1 MRKITAFII
10 VIIFIFLLAGCGQA
24 TFAEIEKRGWFY
36 EESYEEEFATLGL
49 DLKVTNLSGDTLY
62 IESYAESG
70 KPGDKQISIS
80 LVSDQGKEHIPQH
93 HDYEGIS
100 DLPAEVG
107 PNGTGRGYVVFTD
120 LPAEW
125 VVVTLTV
132 RQTTD
137 GDKDSEVIFTE
148 EITKES
154 LSS

>member
-36 EESYEEEFATLGL
+36 EENY
-49 DLKVTNLSGDTLY
+49 KVTNLSGDTLY

-70 KPGDKQISIS
+70 KSGDKQISIS
-80 LVSDQGKEHIPQH
+80 LISGQGKEHIPQY
-93 HDYEGIS
+93 HDFEGIS

-120 LPAEW
+120 LPSDW
-125 VVVTLTV
+125 SVVTLTV
-132 RQTTD
+132 KQTTA
-137 GDKDSEVIFTE
+137 GDKEGEVIFTE